1 MNQDIDQSMSEVM
14 LDVAAM
20 MDVIVADP
28 ALTSLEKRNKLDWL
42 RASVW
47 AFKLL
52 YDHQLMSPRHH
63 CTAAPILS

>member
-28 ALTSLEKRNKLDWL
+28 ALTSLIGEAQQAGL
-42 RASVW
+42 ASC
-47 AFKLL
+47 FGLG
-52 YDHQLMSPRHH
+52 
-63 CTAAPILS
+63 I